1 MMNMRYAEDHKQ
13 ATKAKVLK
21 AAARAI
27 RQNGPDRVA
36 VAGIM
41 ADVGLT
47 HGGFYAHF
55 ASKDDLLAQAI
66 GQMFVES
73 MASWETVAG
82 GRPLREALTAY
93 LDFYLSTTHRDR
105 RDRGCPL
112 PALSADL
119 PRLPPPSREA
129 FGRGVASLTA
139 RLAEGLA
146 GAGCAEAGTLASSV
160 LSQMVG
166 AVALARAVADPAQS
180 DRLLDAARSAIRAQT
195 GV

>member
-1 MMNMRYAEDHKQ
+1 MRYAEDHKQ

-66 GQMFVES
+66 GQMFAES
-73 MASWETVAG
+73 AANWDTVVG
-82 GRPLREALTAY
+82 GRTAPGALTAY
-93 LDFYLSTTHRDR
+93 FDFYLSPAHRDR

-146 GAGCAEAGTLASSV
+146 AAGCAEPQTLASSV
-160 LSQMVG
+160 LSEMVG
-166 AVALARAVADPAQS
+166 AVALARAVADPLQS
-180 DRLLDAARSAIRAQT
+180 DRLLDAARQTIRRQT
-195 GV
+195 GL